1 MILKLTIF
9 NWRFTFSC
17 APITKVIGVN
27 SILPNGNHILM
38 WDFDETT
45 LNKVVS
51 TLLTVQRTYDLPT
64 IYILETKPPMNTI
77 TYGTTKNGKRGA
89 ELGFKLGNYI
99 AYCFKEVPWRKA
111 IEIITYTEGVDYN
124 FIKYGI
130 FRNKFTL
137 RVSPK
142 CGRKPKLV
150 YKLYSDKP
158 EEVSIRNLKDW
169 VQYETLSDGFKQ
181 QKVEVRIG
189 EERET

>member
-17 APITKVIGVN
+17 APITKVVGVN
-27 SILPNGNHILM
+27 SILLNGNHILM

-45 LNKVVS
+45 LNKVV
-51 TLLTVQRTYDLPT
+51 TALLTVQRTYDLPT
-64 IYILETKPPMNTI
+64 IYILETKPST
-77 TYGTTKNGKRGA
+77 
-89 ELGFKLGNYI
+89 NYI
-99 AYCFKEVPWRKA
+99 AYCFKEVPWRKT

-137 RVSPK
+137 RVTPK

-169 VQYETLSDGFKQ
+169 VQYETLPDNFRQ

-189 EERET
+189 EEREM